1 MSLKSFS
8 IYIYLSTLTKPL
20 AEKGYYVLPVAV
32 IDQFLK
38 ENGLPT
44 PAEMNGG
51 ITTID
56 LGLLFLN
63 AV

>member
-1 MSLKSFS
+1 
-8 IYIYLSTLTKPL
+8 L

-44 PAEMNGG
+44 PAEMNG
-51 ITTID
+51 IPLEKISIASD
-56 LGLLFLN
+56 LTVFPCL
-63 AV
+63 AYIIPRCA

>member
-1 MSLKSFS
+1 
-8 IYIYLSTLTKPL
+8 L

-44 PAEMNGG
+44 PARQLENP
-51 ITTID
+51 ILIFFSLYSLIF
-56 LGLLFLN
+56 LGTLKH
-63 AV
+63 AVNQYA

>member
-1 MSLKSFS
+1 LIFLG
-8 IYIYLSTLTKPL
+8 YLSTLTKPL

-44 PAEMNGG
+44 PAEMNG
-51 ITTID
+51 IPLEKI
-56 LGLLFLN
+56 
-63 AV
+63 AVALSCPGGFYS